1 MDRKARF
8 DRHVLDSQEGEVIF
22 EKGHLV
28 QVYRN
33 DLAKSIS
40 SECKLAPMWSEP
52 CRVVERI
59 LNSYTLESL
68 DGQPLEGEYHTRQL
82 REFKPREGTEL
93 AAQEKEA
100 KARRRE
106 LEEVAALADT
116 NEETEDDL
124 EEEASEGNSEPE

>member
-40 SECKLAPMWSEP
+40 SERKLAPMWSEP
-52 CRVVERI
+52 RRVVERI
-59 LNSYTLESL
+59 LNSCTLESL

-93 AAQEKEA
+93 AA
-100 KARRRE
+100 
-106 LEEVAALADT
+106 
-116 NEETEDDL
+116 
-124 EEEASEGNSEPE
+124 